1 MTVHFARC
9 ILAPLSL
16 PRAATCACPHRAP
29 RAGPQGRP
37 FGLGQGTERILR
49 RYEQHDRLPN
59 CSSLTATQ
67 RGSAETL
74 RGEMGSFPFASTVG
88 SISMP
93 SSAAPNPHACVW
105 RTTVSAGWRR
115 TSMPYTSSHTS
126 LHFPLHRTRSHIH
139 SASCSDSARCPD
151 TAARLAWIRG
161 GVAGRRSGPTLSRGE
176 RGDRAMAERGPP
188 PRPSC

>member
-16 PRAATCACPHRAP
+16 PQAVTCACPHWTP
-29 RAGPQGRP
+29 RGSPRGRP
-37 FGLGQGTERILR
+37 FGLGQGTERILG
-49 RYEQHDRLPN
+49 RYEWRDRLPN
-59 CSSLTATQ
+59 CSSFTATQ

-93 SSAAPNPHACVW
+93 SPAAPNPHACGW
-105 RTTVSAGWRR
+105 RVSAAAGWRR
-115 TSMPYTSSHTS
+115 HRMSAPSSYPSPFILLDRTSHPV
-126 LHFPLHRTRSHIH
+126 H
-139 SASCSDSARCPD
+139 SASCSHSARCPD
-151 TAARLAWIRG
+151 TAARPAWIRRD
-161 GVAGRRSGPTLSRGE
+161 AAARRSGRTLSRGE

-188 PRPSC
+188 PQPSC